1 MWAWATLAQNHKA
14 AFEITMA
21 EKIYL
26 YHQLQLAAARLRTQ
40 ADRMGAAA
48 AGVSGAQAGALL
60 AIAAKPGATQRAV
73 AQALGQGESAFT
85 TMVARLVAAEL
96 VCRQRDSLDPRAW
109 ALTLTPKGEEA
120 LAKIKN
126 GLQNMNGLIDQVLSP
141 QEKDDLT
148 RSLSRLAKIGESI

>member
-1 MWAWATLAQNHKA
+1 MCAQATPEQHHKA
-14 AFEITMA
+14 DFEITMS

-26 YHQLQLAAARLRTQ
+26 YHQLQLAAAHLRAL
-40 ADRMGAAA
+40 ADRMGAEA

-73 AQALGQGESAFT
+73 AQALGQGEAAFT

-96 VCRQRDSLDPRAW
+96 VCRQHGSLDTRAW

-120 LAKIKN
+120 LLKIKN
-126 GLQNMNGLIDQVLSP
+126 GLQSMNRLIDQELSP
-141 QEKDDLT
+141 QEKEELT
-148 RSLSRLAKIGESI
+148 RSLSRLAKVGQFI